1 MSAKPRIGFAGI
13 GLMGHGAAKNLVDKG
28 FPLAVLAHRNRAPAE
43 DLLARGAGEATSA
56 ADLAMASDILFLC
69 LPSSV
74 EVEAIA
80 LGPGG
85 IAAHGKAGLIVVDM
99 TTADPNSTLR
109 VAAALADRGIR
120 MVDSPLGRTPADAE
134 AGRLNAMVGGADAD
148 VAAVRP
154 ALEAFCENVFHVGPL
169 GAGHTIKLV
178 NNYLALANAAVVA
191 EGIVAA
197 ARAGVDLAA
206 LRDVVMAGGAASAVF
221 GVHMKAIVDRDPK
234 VGAFAIANAR
244 KDVDYFVRMTGST
257 PGVGAMAAS
266 ALQTFNLLCALGHGA
281 QHMRR
286 FTPLLAALNGVALE
300 PAEG

>member
-1 MSAKPRIGFAGI
+1 VSAKPRIGFAGI

-266 ALQTFNLLCALGHGA
+266 ALQTFNLLCALGLGA